1 MSKLS
6 NEQIEWIIKAKVNGK
21 LTNKEI
27 AYVQGTSISR
37 VQQLYREYKRTG
49 VIHVQKRAGRH
60 KRPVPESV
68 RNEIVELYRKYR
80 ISASYIGKILREEGL
95 HIDND
100 RINQI
105 LKEGLAMSEPKKWHR
120 KKWIRYERE
129 YSNSLWHVDWHE
141 IKNPSEGFMVNS
153 L

>member
-1 MSKLS
+1 MTSFFYSLIWKLLHALRYLKNKSYLSDFWISIVKRYSMSKLS
-6 NEQIEWIIKAKVNGK
+6 KEQIEWIIKAKVNGNF
-21 LTNKEI
+21 TDKEI
-27 AYVQGTSISR
+27 ADVQVISISSL
-37 VQQLYREYKRTG
+37 QQLYREYKRTG

-100 RINQI
+100 RINQGGW
-105 LKEGLAMSEPKKWHR
+105 LCNELA
-120 KKWIRYERE
+120 
-129 YSNSLWHVDWHE
+129 
-141 IKNPSEGFMVNS
+141 
-153 L
+153 